1 MKKDELFSRLR
12 QRMNLPL
19 PGLSAQ
25 VKMAPPG
32 RLSVEEYLKRKD
44 AKPTKSAVLISLF
57 PDKDSIF
64 TVFILRPQEQGVH
77 SNQISFPGGKSE
89 PHDKSLEETALRE
102 TSEEVGIHPDEVAVI
117 GHLTSIYIP
126 VSNYLVLPVLGLMDA
141 RPHFSVN
148 FSEVKQVIECD
159 CRLLLDPAAKGHA
172 QFTSGA
178 GSLIDAPYYRIH
190 HHLIW
195 GATAMMI
202 SELEVVLQEVDFGR

>member
-1 MKKDELFSRLR
+1 
-12 QRMNLPL
+12 
-19 PGLSAQ
+19 
-25 VKMAPPG
+25 
-32 RLSVEEYLKRKD
+32 LSVEEYLKRKD